1 MVSLKKNKGLKLWNK
16 AKKIIP
22 GGNSL
27 LSKRPDRFAPDIWPT
42 YYQKAKG
49 CKITDL
55 EGNVYIDMS
64 TMGVGAN
71 ILGYSY
77 KEVDDAVKAAI
88 NKGISSTLNSYEEVK
103 LAQKLLNLNP
113 FAGGVKYARSG
124 GEAMSIA
131 VRIARTYTK
140 KDKVAFSGYHGW
152 CDWYIAS
159 NLSNKQN
166 LNEHL
171 LPGLSPKGIP
181 KSLKNTSIPFRY
193 NDVQDFEKVMKLHKN
208 VGVIVI
214 EGARYELPS
223 KKFLKKIE
231 IEAKKRNIV
240 IIVDEITSG
249 WRMGKSGVYK
259 ILKFNPDIVVYGKGM
274 GNGYAISAV
283 VGKKKIMNSSQDTFI
298 SSTSWTERIGFVA
311 ALKTIEILNREKVPN
326 HLIKI
331 GNTIGNGW
339 LDLAKK
345 YDLNIKINEFKPL
358 ITMKFCYG
366 SLNEYINT
374 LFIQEMLKR
383 GYISSTSVY
392 VSYSHTEKIVI
403 EYLKQVD
410 NVFKIISET
419 IKKKSFRKILE
430 TIIRTDS
437 FKRLT

>member
-223 KKFLKKIE
+223 KKFLKKN
-231 IEAKKRNIV
+231 RN
-240 IIVDEITSG
+240 
-249 WRMGKSGVYK
+249 K
-259 ILKFNPDIVVYGKGM
+259 N
-274 GNGYAISAV
+274 
-283 VGKKKIMNSSQDTFI
+283 KKK
-298 SSTSWTERIGFVA
+298 
-311 ALKTIEILNREKVPN
+311 
-326 HLIKI
+326 
-331 GNTIGNGW
+331 
-339 LDLAKK
+339 K
-345 YDLNIKINEFKPL
+345 Y
-358 ITMKFCYG
+358 
-366 SLNEYINT
+366 
-374 LFIQEMLKR
+374 
-383 GYISSTSVY
+383 
-392 VSYSHTEKIVI
+392 SY
-403 EYLKQVD
+403 YC
-410 NVFKIISET
+410 
-419 IKKKSFRKILE
+419 
-430 TIIRTDS
+430 
-437 FKRLT
+437 